1 MKTVR
6 EFENKEEAERCAFLR
21 FARLM
26 NDMSWTS
33 VTNTNPPQPDL
44 LCQHSNLGFIA
55 FELVAITDPKIAQVN
70 SGFIGKDENSFNTT
84 DPTERIIRHK
94 LGRSY
99 ETPYPIELLVYN
111 DLLTL
116 TPDDTIVEI
125 ARDLLGS
132 KDHPFVR
139 AWYMGEFH
147 ATHLWA
153 R

>member
-6 EFENKEEAERCAFLR
+6 EFANKEEAERCAFLR
-21 FARLM
+21 FATLI
-26 NDMSWTS
+26 NENSWTS
-33 VTNTNPPQPDL
+33 VTNTKPPQPDL
-44 LCQHSNLGFIA
+44 LCKHNERGFVA
-55 FELVAITDPKIAQVN
+55 FELVAITDPKIAQVS
-70 SGFIGKDENSFNTT
+70 SGYVGKGESSFYTT
-84 DPTERIIRHK
+84 DPTERIIRKK

-116 TPDDTIVEI
+116 TPDDVIVEI
-125 ARDLLGS
+125 ASNWLDS

-147 ATHLWA
+147 AIPLWA
-153 R
+153 P